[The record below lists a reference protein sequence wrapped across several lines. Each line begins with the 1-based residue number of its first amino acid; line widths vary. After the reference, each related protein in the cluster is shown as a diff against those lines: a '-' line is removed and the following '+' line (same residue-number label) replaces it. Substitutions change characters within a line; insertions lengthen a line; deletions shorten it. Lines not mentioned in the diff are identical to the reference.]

1 MKGKLFIIFFK
12 FMRFLLKNKY
22 IQARTFFLVV
32 GKIGV
37 ELANTPEQL
46 KVMKKFIEGGNRI
59 IGKTQSN

>member
-22 IQARTFFLVV
+22 IKARTFFLVV